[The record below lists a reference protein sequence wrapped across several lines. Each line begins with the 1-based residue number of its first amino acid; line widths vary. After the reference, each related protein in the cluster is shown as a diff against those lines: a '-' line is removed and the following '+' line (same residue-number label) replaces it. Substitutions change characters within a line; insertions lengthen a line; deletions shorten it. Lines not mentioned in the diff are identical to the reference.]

1 MNGKRAVMVDSTSIK
16 LVDGGLVECGAVL
29 RSLPGKREVYD
40 AVFSGRPAIV
50 KVFLDRRRARVHFQ
64 RELDGLRAFHNAG
77 IAAPEVLYA
86 GEDEQSRPVIVVA
99 RIGEAET
106 LSDVWRVAAE
116 AERQR
121 LMGRMME
128 LLARHHLAG
137 IYQTDLHLNNFL
149 VAEGLIY
156 SLDGDGVLAQEGAL
170 DERRSLQNLALYCS
184 QLDPDRDAFSL
195 EASARYAQLRSW
207 PKALIRERLL
217 PLIDAARMYRWR
229 KFRSKIYRDCT
240 AVERSRAAGQACYAV
255 RSYGDGLQRLL
266 GDLDAGC
273 PADPAQRLKD
283 GNTATVW
290 RASLDGLD
298 LVVKRY
304 NIKDRWHGVSRVFR
318 ESRASVSWRNAHML
332 EMFGVATPA
341 PVAYCLRRENPLRP
355 VGYFV
360 AEEVL
365 GSNLRD
371 WVAQHRDQAD
381 EIRRVATMVA
391 SLLARLRRL
400 RISHGDLKAT
410 NFILSDN
417 RLFVVDL
424 DAMRLHR
431 LGMAFEYSWR
441 KDMARFE
448 ANWRDMPEVLQ
459 IMQEAIGTIAQG

>member
-1 MNGKRAVMVDSTSIK
+1 MADSTGIK

-40 AVFSGRPAIV
+40 AVFGGRRAIV
-50 KVFLDRRRARVHFQ
+50 KVFLDPRRARVHFQ

-86 GEDEQSRPVIVVA
+86 GEDEQSRPVIVLA

-116 AERQR
+116 AGRQR

-195 EASARYAQLRSW
+195 EASAQYARLRSW
-207 PKALIRERLL
+207 PEAPVRERLL

-229 KFRSKIYRDCT
+229 KFRSKIYRNCT

-255 RSYGDGLQRLL
+255 RSYGDDLKRLL
-266 GDLDAGC
+266 RDLDASC
-273 PADPAQRLKD
+273 PVDPSERLKD

-290 RASLDGLD
+290 RTGLGD
-298 LVVKRY
+298 RGLVVKRY
-304 NIKDRWHGVSRVFR
+304 NVKDRWHGVSRVLR
-318 ESRASVSWRNAHML
+318 ESRASISWRNAHML
-332 EMFGVATPA
+332 QMFGIDTPA
-341 PVAYCLRRENPLRP
+341 PVAYCMRRENPLRP
-355 VGYFV
+355 IGYFL

-365 GSNLRD
+365 GTNLRD

-381 EIRRVATMVA
+381 EIRRLATMVA
-391 SLLARLRRL
+391 GLLARLRRL

-410 NFILSDN
+410 NFILSDG

-431 LGMAFEYSWR
+431 FGMTFEYAWR

-448 ANWRDMPEVLQ
+448 ANWRDLPQVSQ
-459 IMQEAIGTIAQG
+459 IMREAIGTAAGE

>member
-1 MNGKRAVMVDSTSIK
+1 MVDATQIK
-16 LVDGGLVECGAVL
+16 LVGGGLVECGAVL
-29 RSLPGKREVYD
+29 RSLPDKREVYD
-40 AVFSGRPAIV
+40 AVFDGRPAIV
-50 KVFLDRRRARVHFQ
+50 KVFLDRRRASVHFQ
-64 RELDGLRAFHNAG
+64 RELDGLHAFHNAG

-121 LMGRMME
+121 LMRRMVE

-184 QLDPDRDAFSL
+184 QLDPDRDALSL
-195 EASARYAQLRSW
+195 EVSAHYAQLRSW
-207 PKALIRERLL
+207 PKALVRERLL

-229 KFRSKIYRDCT
+229 KFRSKIYRNCT
-240 AVERSRAAGQACYAV
+240 AVERSRAAGRACYAV

-273 PADPAQRLKD
+273 PDEPSERLKD

-290 RASLDGLD
+290 RASLEGLS

-304 NIKDRWHGVSRVFR
+304 NVKDRWHGVSRAFR

-332 EMFGVATPA
+332 QMFGIDTPA
-341 PVAYCLRRENPLRP
+341 PVAYCLRRENPLQA

-365 GSNLRD
+365 GTNLRD
-371 WVAQHRDQAD
+371 WVAQHRDQPD
-381 EIRRVATMVA
+381 EIQRVATMVA
-391 SLLARLRRL
+391 SLLVRLRRL
-400 RISHGDLKAT
+400 RISHGDLKAS
-410 NFILSDN
+410 NFVLSEG
-417 RLFVVDL
+417 RLFLIDL
-424 DAMRLHR
+424 DSMRLHR
-431 LGMAFEYSWR
+431 FRATFERAWR
-441 KDMARFE
+441 SDMARFE
-448 ANWRDMPEVLQ
+448 ENWRDLPQVSQ
-459 IMQEAIGTIAQG
+459 IMREVVETAARR